1 MLLVHR
7 DTGLFMRAYDPLSP
21 AVISQWV
28 PPTCLPPSGVRRVC
42 GCPPSCSVSRLC
54 TREGL
59 VAARCV
65 GHNGAGCSV
74 GVERVCGRSISHAW
88 LKESM
93 IVSNMTGNGRS
104 NRYLKWSMCGIPLP
118 PRGLRSRSYTTVG
131 LHVLGFLFLSFSR
144 SGGGGVARLY
154 ANNASP
160 NLPHTTSKNTSAAQ
174 GKSAIPKGML
184 APPWLQTAGYPLGW
198 GLVSTGLT
206 TSVDESPVKGET
218 PSKEGRWKR
227 GQELVGVNC
236 APTIQ
241 RTGASPSGPFEL
253 GTHPDGGRGR
263 KYSLRESTGLNSL
276 LAGTPWL
283 AAAWF
288 LGSLARAG
296 QNCSGRQ
303 GYRTLWLSTRTQ
315 ILGREM
321 EAMEGVGLY
330 KKSPPPPV
338 ILLGSPAGPSRANGA
353 YSVGCS
359 VCRATVPYAT
369 PRLARYLGYTTR

>member
-1 MLLVHR
+1 MVSVHK
-7 DTGLFMRAYDPLSP
+7 DTGLFKRAYDPLSP
-21 AVISQWV
+21 VLISQWV
-28 PPTCLPPSGVRRVC
+28 PPTLLPPSGFRRVC

-74 GVERVCGRSISHAW
+74 GAERVGGRPISHAW
-88 LKESM
+88 LKEF
-93 IVSNMTGNGRS
+93 IVSNMNGNGRS
-104 NRYLKWSMCGIPLP
+104 YRRPKNGQCAGNNP
-118 PRGLRSRSYTTVG
+118 PRGVCLAAIPLVG
-131 LHVLGFLFLSFSR
+131 LRALGFLFLLFSR

-160 NLPHTTSKNTSAAQ
+160 NPPHTTSKNTSAAQ
-174 GKSAIPKGML
+174 GKSAIPQGML
-184 APPWLQTAGYPLGW
+184 APPWLQTAGYPLDW
-198 GLVSTGLT
+198 GLVSTGLA
-206 TSVDESPVKGET
+206 TSVVESPVKGET
-218 PSKEGRWKR
+218 PSKEGRWKG
-227 GQELVGVNC
+227 GQELVGVTS

-241 RTGASPSGPFEL
+241 RIGASPSGPFEL
-253 GTHPDGGRGR
+253 GTHPDGRRGR
-263 KYSLRESTGLNSL
+263 KYSRCESTGLNSF

-288 LGSLARAG
+288 LGTLARAG
-296 QNCSGRQ
+296 HNVPDGRVI
-303 GYRTLWLSTRTQ
+303 GLYSYPPVSQ
-315 ILGREM
+315 ILRER
-321 EAMEGVGLY
+321 VGSYGGCGLIA
-330 KKSPPPPV
+330 KSPPPPV
-338 ILLGSPAGPSRANGA
+338 ILLGSPAGPSWANGA